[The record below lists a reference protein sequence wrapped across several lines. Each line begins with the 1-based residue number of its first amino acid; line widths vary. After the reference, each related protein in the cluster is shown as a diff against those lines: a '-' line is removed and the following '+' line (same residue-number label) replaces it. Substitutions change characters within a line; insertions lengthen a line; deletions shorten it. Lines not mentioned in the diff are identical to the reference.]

1 MIVYLTNL
9 PVSNKLDYSKW
20 KDNFNN
26 KCGTAFCGSLQ
37 YTYLDAD
44 TGLPLN
50 FTSYINT
57 TDNSA
62 TSTLTFTI

>member
-1 MIVYLTNL
+1 M
-9 PVSNKLDYSKW
+9 
-20 KDNFNN
+20 DNFRN
-26 KCGTAFCGSLQ
+26 KCGTPICGSLQ

-57 TDNSA
+57 TDNA
-62 TSTLTFTI
+62 VTSTITFTVQTSDILYAAVYNV